1 MDIIEMTRQ
10 LDAVVEKYDLR
21 EDSKLLKSEYSISNA
36 EQLKQAIGEIE
47 KENRLLRIGIVGR
60 VKAGKSSL
68 LNALIFEG
76 NNVLPKAATPMTA
89 ALTILEYSKQT
100 KAEVEFYSK
109 EDLAD
114 IEEGYRRYE
123 ELFKEITERK
133 YEELR
138 GREQRKARVEE
149 QANSQESRKKA
160 KKQAKRIFFKD
171 EKKLRKK
178 AEMQAKNE
186 IRSNTALSAA
196 YDHYKKI
203 KESNVTIEKTIKNI
217 KAVDIKDLYNKLNDY
232 VGANGKYMP
241 FTKSVKLKLNED
253 NLKGIQIIDT
263 PGLNDPVVSREER
276 TRELLK
282 YCDVIFIVS
291 PSGQFLSKEDM
302 DLFDRITSKEGV
314 KEIYVIASQVD
325 NQLFGS
331 ENQDGI
337 LRNTLNRITSK
348 LTDHLHETLKKNEV
362 LKDNPTFQKLTEN
375 DVIYSSSI
383 AYSLMK
389 KIDQRDQWDESEKH
403 VWDNLTTHYKDFF
416 DNRDSAVENLMMLAN
431 IEGIKK
437 ILNEVKSKK
446 DEIIKAKRDDY
457 IKTKF
462 NSLLEYKEEL
472 IKLIHDKLSRL
483 QHTDLDEL
491 RKQKNHIQNVK
502 DKALLSVKIE
512 FDDLIERLEI
522 DLTKLLIVKLNS
534 YFQKTRKDVVESE
547 GTKTRTKSVSKWWNP
562 FTWGKKETI
571 SITYVYAGHVR
582 NALEELTDTIETTI
596 ENQLKEYILQWKR
609 NLNKQIISVL
619 RGELGDENIDI
630 QLMVLSIRK
639 ITNSIYCPDI
649 NYSGEFPNSLKKSG
663 RLIDKEAEQFL
674 NEAINYVSELRQKLK
689 DDVENYINDL
699 IHKLRSIDIA
709 ADIFKDYNSKIES
722 LENEIKNKE
731 LVLDRYNRAINDLKA
746 VQ

>member
-21 EDSKLLKSEYSISNA
+21 EDSEPLKSEHSISKA
-36 EQLKQAIGEIE
+36 EQLKQDIEKIE

-89 ALTILEYSKQT
+89 ALTILEYSEQT

-114 IEEGYRRYE
+114 IESDYHRYKTLLE
-123 ELFKEITERK
+123 KIIKEKYDEL
-133 YEELR
+133 LR
-138 GREQRKARVEE
+138 REQRKARAEK
-149 QANSQESRKKA
+149 QIDSQ
-160 KKQAKRIFFKD
+160 
-171 EKKLRKK
+171 KLRIR
-178 AEMQAKNE
+178 AERQAKNE

-203 KESNVTIEKTIKNI
+203 KESNFTIDEKETIKDI

-253 NLKGIQIIDT
+253 NLKDIQIIDT
-263 PGLNDPVVSREER
+263 PGLNDPVASREER

-314 KEIYVIASQVD
+314 KEIYVIATQVD

-331 ENQDGI
+331 ENKDGI
-337 LRNTLNRITSK
+337 LRNTLNRITSN
-348 LTDHLHETLKKNEV
+348 LTNHLHETLEKNEV
-362 LKDNPTFQKLTEN
+362 LKDNPTFKKLTKN
-375 DVIYSSSI
+375 DVVYSSSI

-389 KIDQRDQWDESEKH
+389 KIDHKDQWDESEKH
-403 VWDNLTTHYKDFF
+403 VWNNLNTYYRDFF

-431 IEGIKK
+431 IESIKD
-437 ILNEVKSKK
+437 ILNEVKLKK
-446 DEIIKAKRDDY
+446 DKIIKQRSNDY
-457 IKTKF
+457 ITTKL
-462 NSLLEYKEEL
+462 NTLLKYKEDL
-472 IKLIHDKLSRL
+472 IKVINDKLKRL
-483 QHTDLDEL
+483 QHADLDEL

-512 FDDLIERLEI
+512 FDDIIERLEI
-522 DLTKLLIVKLNS
+522 DLTKLLIDKLNS
-534 YFQKTRKDVVESE
+534 YFQKTRKDIVESE
-547 GTKTRTKSVSKWWNP
+547 GTKTETWTVSVSKWWNP
-562 FTWGKKETI
+562 FTWGKKETR
-571 SITYVYAGHVR
+571 SRTYTIVPAGHVR
-582 NALEELTDTIETTI
+582 NALEELTDTIESTI

-609 NLNKQIISVL
+609 DLNKPIISVL
-619 RGELGDENIDI
+619 RREVGDENIDI
-630 QLMVLSIRK
+630 QLMSLSIRK

-649 NYSGEFPNSLKKSG
+649 NYTGNLPRSLKKSG
-663 RLIDKEAEQFL
+663 TLKENEAEQFL
-674 NEAINYVSELRQKLK
+674 NEAINYVAELRRRVKN
-689 DDVENYINDL
+689 DIIAYISNL
-699 IHKLRSIDIA
+699 IHKLRGIDIA

-722 LENEIKNKE
+722 LENDIKNKE